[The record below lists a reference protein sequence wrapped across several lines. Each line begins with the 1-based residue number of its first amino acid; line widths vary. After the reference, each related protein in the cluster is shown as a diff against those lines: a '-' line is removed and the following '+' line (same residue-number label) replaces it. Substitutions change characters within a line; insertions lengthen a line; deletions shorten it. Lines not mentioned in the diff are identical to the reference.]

1 MVHDEKEQPPPDVP
15 EEIAKLGKYKF
26 SSDTN
31 PREAFW
37 MLVKACIDND
47 DFAKKVKANDTR
59 REAIVNVGSSILTED
74 AKRYRVKVSQARLA
88 ECLMDMIAEGGWE
101 DALPRLFDN
110 LYNRKKGPDLN
121 FMIALGNQYKKDP
134 EKLAGWLEGMLA
146 GGRPPESV
154 LSYVAHLGDAGLVER
169 LRKQLL
175 NISKTEINEPQIYS
189 LEALALL
196 HGKDGEVD
204 KLFAEMMDDWDMR
217 AKKVV
222 LEHLRE
228 SRDLEVAKKA
238 LSIYPY
244 EYDPYSKN
252 VLAEIVRANAKGLRE
267 EAVKLLN
274 RLGEKEAKELIQL
287 IVSVYRGEDAME
299 IARELVSERTRTE
312 LLAHVK

>member
-1 MVHDEKEQPPPDVP
+1 
-15 EEIAKLGKYKF
+15 
-26 SSDTN
+26 
-31 PREAFW
+31 
-37 MLVKACIDND
+37 ML
-47 DFAKKVKANDTR
+47 FR
-59 REAIVNVGSSILTED
+59 S
-74 AKRYRVKVSQARLA
+74 
-88 ECLMDMIAEGGWE
+88 IAEGGWE

-134 EKLAGWLEGMLA
+134 ERLSKWLEGMLA
-146 GGRPPESV
+146 SGRPPESV

-169 LRKQLL
+169 LRGHLL

-196 HGKDGEVD
+196 HGKDQEVD
-204 KLFAEMMDDWDMR
+204 RLFAEMMDDWDMR

-228 SRDLEVAKKA
+228 SKDPEVAKKA